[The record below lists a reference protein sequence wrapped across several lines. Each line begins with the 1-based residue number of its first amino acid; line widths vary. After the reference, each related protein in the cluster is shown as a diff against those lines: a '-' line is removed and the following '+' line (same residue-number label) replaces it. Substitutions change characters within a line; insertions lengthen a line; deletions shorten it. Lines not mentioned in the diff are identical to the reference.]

1 MDAVYLTLFVS
12 TVLAALGLVLFV
24 FTHGQRT
31 RDHNY
36 RLALL
41 PLDDPPETVAPP
53 ASAPTF
59 TAPLAPPN
67 PHGPTAPT
75 AGADLR

>member
-24 FTHGQRT
+24 FTHGQRS

-41 PLDDPPETVAPP
+41 PLDDPPESPAPP
-53 ASAPTF
+53 ASPPTL
-59 TAPLAPPN
+59 TASLATPN